1 MIEKIVIDYLHEQLD
16 VAVKAE
22 VPADYQGG
30 ELCVVELLG
39 ASRDDRLPGAV
50 VAVQSYASSLLGA
63 AELSDRVT
71 DAMLE
76 ITALDSVSWCGLN
89 SAYNFTDESTG
100 RYRYQA
106 IFEINWY
113 KAR

>member
-89 SAYNFTDESTG
+89 SAYNFTDESIG